1 MFIEKNNTLQAEF
14 EFKDFVQAWSF
25 MNQVALHAEKM
36 EHHPDWSN
44 SYNTVNITLTTHD
57 DGNRITEKDRK
68 LAKVIESIYKQY
80 N

>member
-1 MFIEKNNTLQAEF
+1 MFKESNNTLQAEF

-44 SYNTVNITLTTHD
+44 SYNTVSITLTTHD
-57 DGNRITEKDRK
+57 DGNVITEKDRK
-68 LAKVIESIYKQY
+68 LAKAIESIYQQY